1 MVPSKTLPEPEPTLR
16 QRLIS
21 LDPMAAEH
29 PDAIRVVRAPARV
42 NLIGEHTDYND
53 GLVLPVAIDLEI
65 QLALVPTDDDRVELT
80 LASTGERG
88 ILDLRDLG
96 PKRGTW
102 LDYVAGTA
110 WALREANIPI
120 SGFRGILESSI
131 PSSAGLSS
139 SAALELAAAWA
150 LTRGEAPPLEP
161 MHLALA
167 AQRAENEYVGVMCGL
182 MDQFAVT
189 LGQAGNALLLDC
201 RSLDWHA
208 VPIPPELE
216 IVVCHSGSPRR
227 LEASAYNA
235 RRDECHRAVVA
246 IQMRERGVASL
257 RDVDLPML
265 ARHEADIDEVAHA
278 RALHVV
284 TENSRV
290 IAVESAL
297 RAGDFR
303 ALGTLFAA
311 SHASLR
317 DRFEVSSPAL
327 DALVEIA
334 VDTPGVVAARL
345 TGAGFG
351 GCTVNLVERGRA
363 EELRSKVD
371 RDYGR
376 RTGLTPRVFVVDA
389 ADGAGPVLADGLA

>member
-1 MVPSKTLPEPEPTLR
+1 MSTSETLPTPEPSLR
-16 QRLIS
+16 ERLVG

-29 PDAIRVVRAPARV
+29 PEAIRVVRSPARV
-42 NLIGEHTDYND
+42 NLIGEHTDYNG
-53 GLVLPVAIDLEI
+53 GLVLPAAIDLEI
-65 QLALVPTDDDRVELT
+65 QVALIPTDDDRVELT

-88 ILDLRDLG
+88 VIDLRDVG
-96 PKRGTW
+96 PRRGTW

-110 WALREANIPI
+110 WALREAGVPI

-131 PSSAGLSS
+131 PSGAGLSS
-139 SAALELAAAWA
+139 SAALELAMAWA
-150 LTRGEAPPLEP
+150 LTRGEGPPLDP
-161 MHLALA
+161 MRLALT

-189 LGQAGNALLLDC
+189 LGQAGKALMLDC
-201 RSLDWHA
+201 RSLEWHP

-235 RRDECHRAVVA
+235 RRDECHRAVTA
-246 IQMRERGVASL
+246 LAARERGVASL

-265 ARHEADIDEVAHA
+265 ERHEAELDEVAYA
-278 RALHVV
+278 RAMHVV
-284 TENSRV
+284 TENARV
-290 IAVESAL
+290 VAVESAL
-297 RAGDFR
+297 RDGDFL
-303 ALGTLFAA
+303 ALGSLFAA

-334 VDTPGVVAARL
+334 VETPGVVAARL

-363 EELRSKVD
+363 DELRTKVD

-376 RTGLTPRVFVVDA
+376 RTGLTPSVFVVDA
-389 ADGAGPVLADGLA
+389 ADGAGPVLFDTPA